1 MEYWTFQF
9 HIPPIRHSL
18 LWFASDSFVCPRAEI
33 GKFLYIYIHFF
44 YIFDFLTNIFDFLAI
59 KHFLDKF
66 VLEQW
71 RSKWCS
77 ARCVH
82 LCDVGNSMIEL
93 FPCCCY
99 ISVKFR
105 VFQQCYINIIII
117 QQYFLF
123 LMTIIKQIKQDESEN
138 WKTTKRYFNLRI
150 KLRKGSNATLKKKVQ
165 RTIFFKYYT
174 IF

>member
-93 FPCCCY
+93 FPCCSY
-99 ISVKFR
+99 ISVQFR
-105 VFQQCYINIIII
+105 DFSAIFNIPFLPDDHRIYILYI
-117 QQYFLF
+117 L
-123 LMTIIKQIKQDESEN
+123 D
-138 WKTTKRYFNLRI
+138 
-150 KLRKGSNATLKKKVQ
+150 
-165 RTIFFKYYT
+165 
-174 IF
+174 